1 MNRCLCLL
9 FLPAVFLF
17 LLVSFSAG
25 QPPNAHT
32 GLPPE
37 SHWGESAQE
46 YRTGMEALNKK
57 DYTEAI
63 AHLEKAI
70 DLNPQNCM
78 AELNVGEAYAQLY
91 KPDVDDKQNS
101 DLGDLAVRHYRSVA
115 ECGSSRMSTVKAAK
129 GLASLYVKMKQFDEA
144 KQVYANSSNFD
155 PDDPHPHFWIAVID
169 WVETSQV
176 RQAEQAKLGLKPGE
190 ILAVKNIEV
199 CGKVSD
205 TNYSNID
212 EGINQLNRALELD
225 PQLEDAMNYMNL
237 LYRERAEI
245 RCNDPALRAA
255 DLKTA
260 GEWLQKMAI
269 AKKANAARGAANKE
283 IER

>member
-1 MNRCLCLL
+1 MNCHFRRS
-9 FLPAVFLF
+9 F
-17 LLVSFSAG
+17 LLAVSPFLLASFLAG

-101 DLGDLAVRHYRSVA
+101 DLGDLAVRHYSNVA
-115 ECGSSRMSTVKAAK
+115 DCGSSRMSTVKAAK
-129 GLASLYVKMKQFDEA
+129 GLASLYVKMKKFDEA
-144 KQVYANSSNFD
+144 KQVYANPSGFD
-155 PDDPHPHFWIAVID
+155 PDDPQPHYWIAVID
-169 WVETSQV
+169 WVEASQV
-176 RQAEQAKLGLKPGE
+176 RQAQQAKLGMKPGE
-190 ILAVKNIEV
+190 ILAVKNVEV

-205 TNYSNID
+205 ANYSNVD
-212 EGINQLNRALELD
+212 EGINQLNKALELD
-225 PQLEDAMNYMNL
+225 PLLEDAMNYMNL

-260 GEWLQKMAI
+260 VEWTQKLAA
-269 AKKANAARGAANKE
+269 AKKINAARGASNT
-283 IER
+283 ER

>member
-1 MNRCLCLL
+1 MNCRFRRLL
-9 FLPAVFLF
+9 LPLVALP

-37 SHWGESAQE
+37 SHWGESAKE
-46 YRTGMEALNKK
+46 YRIGMEALAKK
-57 DYTEAI
+57 DYVEAI
-63 AHLEKAI
+63 SHLEKAI

-101 DLGDLAVRHYRSVA
+101 DLGDLAIRHYRSVA
-115 ECGSSRMSTVKAAK
+115 DCGTSRMSTVKAAK
-129 GLASLYVKMKQFDEA
+129 GLASLYVKMKRFDEA
-144 KQVYANSSNFD
+144 KQVYANSSSFD
-155 PDDPHPHFWIAVID
+155 ADDPEPHYWIAVID
-169 WVETSQV
+169 WVESSQV
-176 RQAEQAKLGLKPGE
+176 RQAQEAKLGMKAGE

-205 TNYSNID
+205 ANYSNIE
-212 EGINQLNRALELD
+212 EGINQLNKALELD
-225 PQLEDAMNYMNL
+225 PRLENAMNYMNL

-269 AKKANAARGAANKE
+269 AKKANAARGAADT
-283 IER
+283 ER